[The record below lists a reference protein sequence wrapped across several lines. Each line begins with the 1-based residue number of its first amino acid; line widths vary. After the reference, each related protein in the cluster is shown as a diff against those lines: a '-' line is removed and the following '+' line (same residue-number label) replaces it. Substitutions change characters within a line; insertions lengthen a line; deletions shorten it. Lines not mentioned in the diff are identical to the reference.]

1 MLSPNTYLQ
10 DRYRIIRIL
19 GKGGMGHV
27 YEAIDDTVECIVA
40 IKETV
45 ADSDKLR
52 KAFEREAKLL
62 ANLRHAVLPRVTHYF
77 FEGNRQFL
85 VMDFIE
91 GLNLAELLALRK
103 LPFGYEEV
111 LPWADE
117 LLKALEY
124 LHNRSEPIIH
134 RDIKPANIK
143 LTRDGQIYLLDFGL
157 AKGAAGQMSSER
169 GQFNSS
175 IYGYTEAYASPEQIN
190 NTGTNA
196 QSDLYSLG
204 ATFYHLLTAQIPMM
218 APRRELKVAIGKAD
232 PLVPIHQLN
241 PLIPQPIALVIEQA
255 LALDPLNRHASAADM
270 RRALQEARRAV
281 EQEVMPATEKL

>member
-62 ANLRHAVLPRVTHYF
+62 ANLRHAVLPRATHYF

-91 GLNLAELLALRK
+91 GQSLR
-103 LPFGYEEV
+103 
-111 LPWADE
+111 
-117 LLKALEY
+117 
-124 LHNRSEPIIH
+124 
-134 RDIKPANIK
+134 
-143 LTRDGQIYLLDFGL
+143 
-157 AKGAAGQMSSER
+157 
-169 GQFNSS
+169 
-175 IYGYTEAYASPEQIN
+175 
-190 NTGTNA
+190 
-196 QSDLYSLG
+196 
-204 ATFYHLLTAQIPMM
+204 
-218 APRRELKVAIGKAD
+218 
-232 PLVPIHQLN
+232 
-241 PLIPQPIALVIEQA
+241 
-255 LALDPLNRHASAADM
+255 
-270 RRALQEARRAV
+270 
-281 EQEVMPATEKL
+281 EVMTAPAGP